1 MNMYPNKTF
10 LLFLTIS
17 DKILIGRLLKR
28 VDKIEHFS
36 GMINNKMDKLI
47 ER

>member
-1 MNMYPNKTF
+1 M
-10 LLFLTIS
+10 LFLSLT
-17 DKILIGRLLKR
+17 KIGRLLKR